1 MSCHDTAGT
10 PGSGSVA
17 TLERTQRFALVGNP
31 NAGKSTLFNAL
42 TGLRAKVANYPG
54 VTVARYEGP
63 ATVGP
68 NHGSHAETVTVEDL
82 PGTYS
87 LDPLSPDERIV
98 VDALTDSTD
107 SGNLT
112 RPDALIAVL
121 DATSLQRSLGLIAH
135 LQRADLPLL
144 VALTHSDELV
154 RRGGAIDAAAL
165 SEAIGHPVVFT
176 TAGDRRQLDHL
187 RTLMA
192 DTDAWARPE
201 LPAPIDPM
209 QAYTWTT
216 SVLAAAGWKAPQA
229 DARTHRIDSILL
241 HPLWGTLVFFATMLA
256 FFQVIFTLAAPLQ
269 GWIEESCAWA
279 AELARTHLP
288 DGWIAGFVADG
299 LIGGLGGVLVF
310 VPQIALLFLMISLL
324 ESSGYMSRAAFL
336 MDRVMSR
343 AGLEGRAFVAML
355 SSLACA
361 IPGIMATRS
370 LPSAKD
376 RLATMM
382 AAPLMTCSARLPVY
396 TMLISMMIPADAR
409 VGFLSMQGLAMFG
422 MYLLGAVAAMTGAWA
437 FGKVFGGSASALP
450 LCMEMPSYQIPT
462 LRQVAAN
469 TWIPVK
475 GFLRKVGGIIL
486 VLTIVL
492 WAFLNL
498 PAASDE
504 DMQAAGVDVSNSEEV
519 ATYQLEHSAGASVG
533 RAVQPVFEPLGF
545 DWRITVGV
553 VASLGAREVFVS
565 TLGQIAS
572 AEDPENPQDALAT
585 MEWGPGHHHGE
596 ALFTAPTIAALM
608 IFFAFA
614 LQCTSTIAALKRES
628 GAWKW
633 PALAFVTFFTVAWIG
648 AFAARLI
655 VGAFV

>member
-1 MSCHDTAGT
+1 MSCHSDADTAGA
-10 PGSGSVA
+10 GSTALLEPA
-17 TLERTQRFALVGNP
+17 TSRFALVGNP

-68 NHGSHAETVTVEDL
+68 DADRHTRTAIIEDL

-87 LDPLSPDERIV
+87 LDPLSPDEQIV
-98 VDALTDSTD
+98 VDSLAGTRED
-107 SGNLT
+107 

-121 DATSLQRSLGLIAH
+121 DATSLQRSLGLVAH

-144 VALTHSDELV
+144 VALTHVDDLV
-154 RRGGAIDAAAL
+154 RRGGAIDAGAL
-165 SEAIGHPVVFT
+165 AQALGVPVVLAT
-176 TAGDRRQLDHL
+176 SGDRRQLDHL
-187 RTLMA
+187 RAIMA
-192 DTDAWARPE
+192 DPKQWQRPE
-201 LPAPIDPM
+201 LPAPVDPA
-209 QAYTWTT
+209 QAHAWTQ
-216 SVLAAAGWKAPQA
+216 SVLSTAGWKTPSS

-241 HPLWGTLVFFATMLA
+241 HPLWGTLIFFATMLA
-256 FFQVIFTLAAPLQ
+256 FFQVIFTVAAPLQ
-269 GWIEESCAWA
+269 GWIEEACAWA
-279 AELARTHLP
+279 AELARAHLP
-288 DGWIAGFVADG
+288 EGVIAGFVADG

-324 ESSGYMSRAAFL
+324 ESLGYMARAAFL

-396 TMLISMMIPADAR
+396 TMLISMLIPAEAR
-409 VGFLSMQGLAMFG
+409 LGFLSLQGLTMFG
-422 MYLLGAVAAMTGAWA
+422 LYLLGAVAAMTGAWA
-437 FGKVFGGSASALP
+437 FGRVFGGKTSALP

-462 LRQVAAN
+462 PGQILAN

-492 WAFLNL
+492 WGCLNL
-498 PAASDE
+498 PAVSE
-504 DMQAAGVDVSNSEEV
+504 QDMRAAGVDVTNEQAV
-519 ATYQLEHSAGASVG
+519 TQYQLEHSAGAAVG

-545 DWRITVGV
+545 DWRVTVGV

-585 MEWGPGHHHGE
+585 MTWGPGPDEGE
-596 ALFTAPTIAALM
+596 LLFTAPTIAALL

-614 LQCTSTIAALKRES
+614 LQCTSTIAALRRES
-628 GAWKW
+628 GSWKW
-633 PALAFVTFFTVAWIG
+633 PALAFVVLFGVAWAG
-648 AFAARLI
+648 AFAARMAVAAL
-655 VGAFV
+655 V